1 MRAGRAPLIK
11 MAAADKQMSTT
22 IISMPPPS
30 QIHEDP
36 APWALQASL
45 QRCPTRGRA
54 SSPCRQQGT
63 SGAMASP
70 VHRQQGCSLSP
81 PPEFPWSSQR
91 NATHER
97 VYVLSAG
104 STGTMLAPSQTP
116 GSPQGPALP
125 VTWNPALC
133 SPAAAPQPCPAAPLW
148 LCLPAHPLQPHSSR
162 CDIKGTWLTLWAPPS
177 NPPSSLEEPQPCGC
191 SWVISAARQEGKQ

>member
-22 IISMPPPS
+22 IISVPPPS
-30 QIHEDP
+30 QIHQDP

-45 QRCPTRGRA
+45 QRCPRRGRA
-54 SSPCRQQGT
+54 PAPSRQQCT

-70 VHRQQGCSLSP
+70 VHGQQGCSLSP
-81 PPEFPWSSQR
+81 PPEFPWSSQG

-104 STGTMLAPSQTP
+104 STETALAPRQAP
-116 GSPQGPALP
+116 GGPQVPALP
-125 VTWNPALC
+125 GTQIPAPC
-133 SPAAAPQPCPAAPLW
+133 SSAAAPQPCPAAPLQ
-148 LCLPAHPLQPHSSR
+148 LCLPAHPLQPRSGR
-162 CDIKGTWLTLWAPPS
+162 CDIPGTCLPAGP
-177 NPPSSLEEPQPCGC
+177 G
-191 SWVISAARQEGKQ
+191 